1 MITICI
7 GSISG
12 LTTRFPEDQE
22 MLTTWRRWWVLSGV
36 SIRCYILH
44 QGPNTNCYHHISTG
58 GPHLRLGRHV
68 RKLFESFHL
77 FHSTN
82 TYNHQSSNGNHG
94 CSDDCMYLCC
104 EKDESFQTIYG
115 HVCQDEDE
123 DLPLKYDDNNLYWA
137 LDEVYNSELTRRK
150 APTISATWS
159 TSPDLQETT
168 WLGRKWIQ

>member
-1 MITICI
+1 
-7 GSISG
+7 
-12 LTTRFPEDQE
+12 
-22 MLTTWRRWWVLSGV
+22 
-36 SIRCYILH
+36 
-44 QGPNTNCYHHISTG
+44 
-58 GPHLRLGRHV
+58 
-68 RKLFESFHL
+68 
-77 FHSTN
+77 
-82 TYNHQSSNGNHG
+82 
-94 CSDDCMYLCC
+94 MYLCC

-150 APTISATWS
+150 APTIFATWS